1 MAALQCARRFGAVIC
16 IVALAACSNGR
27 GSVDEGEQQ
36 TEGFTVGGAVSGLS
50 GAGLVLQL
58 NGAGDLT
65 VPGNGAFTFT
75 GSLSNGASYDVTIRS
90 QPTNPAQTCNVTSGA
105 GRIAGGN
112 VSNVAV
118 VCATGSTAF
127 SVGGSVTGLTGSGLI
142 LRLNG
147 THDLPISADG
157 DFIFPVDV
165 ATGTAY
171 NVRVGAAPSNPAQT
185 CTVENADGVMADV
198 DVTNVRVVCSV
209 SAFSVGGVVSG
220 LTGAG
225 LLLRLNGAEDLGVGA
240 DGRFTFQTRVASG
253 AQYAVTVARQPTGQ
267 TCSIPNG
274 AGTVGGADVA
284 DVAVNCAVD
293 AYAVGGEVKG
303 LAPTQNARVTLRLTA
318 GAQATNHIVRRNGP
332 FEFPVAVPNGTGY
345 VVTVQ
350 QQPTNPSQLCEVAN
364 GTGIVMGAAVNNVVV
379 TCTTQR
385 YTVGGNVN
393 GLQPGS
399 SGLVLRLNGAQDLP
413 IAGNGTFVF
422 DEPLLSGEQYTVSV
436 AANPPNPPQTC
447 TPTGHTGTIGGQNV
461 RNVVI
466 TCALDTYPVGGAVTG
481 LASGAR
487 VVLQMN
493 GGETVEVVG
502 SSSFTFPTRIAT
514 GGSYSVTVQTQP
526 AGHSC
531 TMENGAGTVGT
542 AAVTNIG
549 VRCQPVYTIGGT
561 ISGLTGAGFVLRN
574 GDATLAVPANATSF
588 QFPQAFQT
596 GQTYSVSVATN
607 PSTPT
612 QTCSVAG
619 GDGTIGNSNVTT
631 IAVTCTTNSYSI
643 GGSVSGLIGVDL
655 QLQNNGGDTI
665 TIMSNGGFT
674 FPTPVP
680 SGQPYSV
687 IVSRQ
692 PTPLPF
698 LPQQTCVVA
707 SGGGTVGAGNVVDV
721 AVTCR

>member
-1 MAALQCARRFGAVIC
+1 MTALQRARRFGLGIC
-16 IVALAACSNGR
+16 LVALAACSNGR
-27 GSVDEGEQQ
+27 GSVEEGQQQ
-36 TEGFTVGGAVSGLS
+36 TASFTVGGAVSGLS

-65 VPGNGAFTFT
+65 VPGNGAFTFA
-75 GSLSNGASYDVTIRS
+75 GALSDGVSYDVTIRS

-118 VCATGSTAF
+118 VCASGSTAF
-127 SVGGSVTGLTGSGLI
+127 SVGGSVMGLTGSGLV

-147 THDLPISADG
+147 THDLPISGAG
-157 DFIFPVDV
+157 EFIFPVDV

-171 NVRVGAAPSNPAQT
+171 NVRVGVAPSNPAQT
-185 CTVENADGVMADV
+185 CTVDNGEGVMADV

-209 SAFSVGGVVSG
+209 SAFTVGGVVAG
-220 LTGAG
+220 LTGSG

-253 AQYAVTVARQPTGQ
+253 AQYSVTVARQPTGQ
-267 TCSIPNG
+267 TCSVPNG

-293 AYAVGGEVKG
+293 AYSVGGEVKG
-303 LAPTQNARVTLRLTA
+303 LAPTPNASVTLRLTA
-318 GAQATNHIVRRNGP
+318 GAQATNHIVRKNGP

-364 GTGIVMGAAVNNVVV
+364 GTGIVIGGAVNNVVV

-385 YTVGGNVN
+385 YTVGGRVN
-393 GLQPGS
+393 GMQPGS

-422 DEPLLSGEQYTVSV
+422 DEPLLSGTQYTVSV
-436 AANPPNPPQTC
+436 AANPTTPPQTC

-466 TCALDTYPVGGAVTG
+466 NCALNTYAVGGAVTG
-481 LASGAR
+481 LTSGAR
-487 VVLQMN
+487 VVLQIN
-493 GGETVEVVG
+493 GGETVEVIG
-502 SSSFTFPTRIAT
+502 SSTFTFPTRIAT
-514 GGSYSVTVQTQP
+514 GGSYSVAVQAQP

-531 TMENGAGTVGT
+531 TVENGSGTVG
-542 AAVTNIG
+542 AADVTTIG
-549 VRCQPVYTIGGT
+549 VRCQVVYTIGGT
-561 ISGLTGAGFVLRN
+561 ISGLTGAGLVLRN
-574 GDATLAVPANATSF
+574 GDATLSIQANATTF
-588 QFPQAFQT
+588 QFPQTFTT

-612 QTCSVAG
+612 QTCSVAS
-619 GDGTIGNSNVTT
+619 GDGTIGNTNVTN

-643 GGSVSGLIGVDL
+643 SGAVSGLLGFDL

-665 TIMSNGGFT
+665 TIMGNGAFT
-674 FPTPVP
+674 FPSVVP

-687 IVSRQ
+687 TVSRQ

-698 LPQQTCVVA
+698 LPQQTCTVA
-707 SGGGTVGAGNVVDV
+707 NGSGTVGGGNVVDV
-721 AVTCR
+721 AVTCQ